1 METYRLLIHTPPR
14 SWPDADDHSSCP
26 PLASPLFAPEQ
37 QRSAAPCRP
46 NYSLALF
53 ARGSIS
59 LPRRDRLEADSS
71 ALEAQGP
78 CVVRIERCVHTWF
91 SRKGRAHPH
100 PHRLFGGWQGPSRLE
115 RKTTRSAGGGRVRLP
130 HLWALAGARGF
141 SCIQSC
147 LRRYLCVC
155 VGRLERGR
163 GGDNRERQQVLMPSW
178 ALGTKGS
185 ERGAVFNRYMQ
196 VVRVFSI

>member
-115 RKTTRSAGGGRVRLP
+115 RKTTRSAAGGRVRLP
-130 HLWALAGARGF
+130 HLG
-141 SCIQSC
+141 S
-147 LRRYLCVC
+147 
-155 VGRLERGR
+155 R
-163 GGDNRERQQVLMPSW
+163 GGERLFMHSKLSEEIFVRLCGKTRERE
-178 ALGTKGS
+178 GG
-185 ERGAVFNRYMQ
+185 G
-196 VVRVFSI
+196 